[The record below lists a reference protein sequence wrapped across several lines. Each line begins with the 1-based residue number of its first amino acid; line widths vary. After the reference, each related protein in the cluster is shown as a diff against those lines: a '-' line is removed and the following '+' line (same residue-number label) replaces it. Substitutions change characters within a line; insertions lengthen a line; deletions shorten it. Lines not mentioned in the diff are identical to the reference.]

1 MKAALGVVLALGFA
15 LALAGCGY
23 HVSGKS
29 NKLPTNLRILA
40 IPAFT
45 NGSQVYRVEQDLTS
59 AVVREFITRTH
70 YQIINRQDGSADAT
84 LQGTVLG
91 VSVFPLT
98 FDSRTNRVATV
109 LVQVSSQVS
118 LTDKKGK
125 VLYSNP
131 NYLFR
136 EQYQESSSLS
146 TFFQEESPAL
156 QRLSRDFAR
165 ALVSDIVENY

>member
-1 MKAALGVVLALGFA
+1 MGCSRQPPHCRQYRGGDCRGDGDRPPARQDPVKAALGVVLALGFA

-59 AVVREFITRTH
+59 AVVRAFITRTH
-70 YQIINRQDGSADAT
+70 YQIINRQDGSAGAT

-91 VSVFPLT
+91 VTVFPLPCVAR
-98 FDSRTNRVATV
+98 SNRVA
-109 LVQVSSQVS
+109 
-118 LTDKKGK
+118 
-125 VLYSNP
+125 
-131 NYLFR
+131 
-136 EQYQESSSLS
+136 
-146 TFFQEESPAL
+146 
-156 QRLSRDFAR
+156 
-165 ALVSDIVENY
+165 

>member
-1 MKAALGVVLALGFA
+1 VKPRLGALPALVLS

-23 HVSGKS
+23 HVAGKD
-29 NKLPTNLRILA
+29 NNLPTNLKILA

-45 NGSQVYRVEQDLTS
+45 NGTQVYRVEQNLTS

-70 YQIINRQDGSADAT
+70 YHVINRQDRSADAT
-84 LQGTVLG
+84 LQGTVLAA
-91 VSVFPLT
+91 SVFPLT
-98 FDSRTNRVATV
+98 IDTRTNRVATV
-109 LVQVSSQVS
+109 LVQVSMHVS

-125 VLYSNP
+125 VLYDNP
-131 NYLFR
+131 GYLFR

>member
-1 MKAALGVVLALGFA
+1 MKPRLGALPALVLS

-23 HVSGKS
+23 HVAGKD
-29 NKLPTNLRILA
+29 NNLPTNLKILA

-45 NGSQVYRVEQDLTS
+45 NGTQVYRVEQNLTS

-70 YQIINRQDGSADAT
+70 YHVINRQDRSADAT
-84 LQGTVLG
+84 LQGTVLAA
-91 VSVFPLT
+91 SVFPLT
-98 FDSRTNRVATV
+98 IDTRTNRVATV
-109 LVQVSSQVS
+109 LVQVSMHVS

-125 VLYSNP
+125 VLYDNP
-131 NYLFR
+131 SYLFR